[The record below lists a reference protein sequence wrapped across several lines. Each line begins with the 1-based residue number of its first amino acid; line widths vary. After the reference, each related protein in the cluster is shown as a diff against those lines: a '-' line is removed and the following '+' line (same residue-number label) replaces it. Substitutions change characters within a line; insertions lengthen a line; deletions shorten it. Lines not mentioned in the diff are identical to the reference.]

1 MHDEES
7 GSRRQILSSWDV
19 AALFIELAKDILV
32 SFVKFLDV
40 LSDMSLHQAS
50 VVEDKQL
57 FHEDVVRTI
66 ETIVEGE

>member
-1 MHDEES
+1 MHNEEG

>member
-1 MHDEES
+1 MHNEEG
-7 GSRRQILSSWDV
+7 GSQRIILSGWDI

-40 LSDMSLHQAS
+40 LSDMSLHQAN
-50 VVEDKQL
+50 VVEDQKL
-57 FHEDVVRTI
+57 FHDDVVRTI

>member
-7 GSRRQILSSWDV
+7 SDRRQILSYWDV
-19 AALFIELAKDILV
+19 AALFIELVKDVLI

-40 LSDMSLHQAS
+40 LSDMSLHQAN

-66 ETIVEGE
+66 ETIIEGE